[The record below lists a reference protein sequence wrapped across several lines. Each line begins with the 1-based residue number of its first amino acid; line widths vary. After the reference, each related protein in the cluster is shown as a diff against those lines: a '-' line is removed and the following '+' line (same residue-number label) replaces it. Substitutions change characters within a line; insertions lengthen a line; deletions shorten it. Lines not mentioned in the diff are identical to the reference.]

1 MEELLGGKRIGAVTV
16 GDKEKIFRQSV
27 SEFLKSHAHSHDA
40 GTDAAVV
47 GDPVTEDRTAGGIHD
62 EPDKGMDTADLDVG
76 LIGCEGFARFIVVTV
91 HKGLYADGSRLAVV
105 GNLLVGHP
113 ETIEVHECLGRLPQ
127 GKAEVD
133 VQGEA

>member
-1 MEELLGGKRIGAVTV
+1 MEELLGGKRIGAVAISNK
-16 GDKEKIFRQSV
+16 KETFGQPVFKLF
-27 SEFLKSHAHSHDA
+27 ESHAHSHDA
-40 GTDAAVV
+40 GAHPPVV
-47 GDPVTEDRTAGGIHD
+47 GDPVAEDGAAGGIHD
-62 EPDKGMDTADLDVG
+62 EPDKGMDTADPDIC
-76 LIGCEGFARFIVVTV
+76 LIGDKSFARFIVVMV

-113 ETIEVHECLGRLPQ
+113 ETIKVHECLGRLPQ